1 MREGFLIFP
10 FCYEKKIAV
19 QGNLDPVDLYVG
31 GDYLEKKVMQIIKK
45 FSGLK
50 HIFNLSHGILPQTP
64 IVNVQKTIKLI
75 RDFNEAR

>member
-1 MREGFLIFP
+1 M
-10 FCYEKKIAV
+10 
-19 QGNLDPVDLYVG
+19 QGNLNPNVLLQG
-31 GDYLEKKVMQIIKK
+31 GEKMEETINKILLRFKHNR
-45 FSGLK
+45 